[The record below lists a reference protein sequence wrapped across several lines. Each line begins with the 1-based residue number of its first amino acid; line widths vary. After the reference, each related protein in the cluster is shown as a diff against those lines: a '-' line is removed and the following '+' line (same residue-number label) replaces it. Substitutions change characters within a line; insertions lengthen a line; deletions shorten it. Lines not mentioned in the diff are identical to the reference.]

1 LERYIEI
8 RPFGMNK
15 GTITEIMIQ
24 KIYEDKGKI
33 DFIMA
38 IGNGLSDEEMF
49 GSIKLNLKINK

>member
-1 LERYIEI
+1 
-8 RPFGMNK
+8 MNK